1 MFFKV
6 TLEKLP
12 KPEKGFEMDYID
24 FEMNAKEEAQLK
36 IGWVPQGGTPLRETV
51 YVKFGKLKT
60 QMLLIGTCKVPP
72 SMIEKR
78 KPLRPSS
85 VQNLKRQS
93 LNSTASAASKK
104 DLPPNPVIRQP
115 QGTCPPVRP
124 YVSESNVDE
133 KTATKKVFQEENLSW
148 SPQPF
153 KMAEVKRETFSVPTV
168 EAFEMKENVASPRRE
183 TFIVPNADQL
193 RRDTYLCPPKPS
205 SHINNDT
212 FRRETFIPSN
222 IAPMVTSTPRIGGS
236 PQLDF
241 VTPGHEDR
249 RGTYVLPST
258 VKKPLSVPSPGV
270 KSSKSPIVEE
280 AKRAL
285 QEVADLEEDRLDLT
299 LKEGVRLSAIKE
311 EASSNVP
318 TDIDQLLEISGV
330 DLELSP
336 QKKGPAELSGINII
350 TEQTLS
356 LPPRSNSDLALQ
368 LSNGDHVSTNISSE
382 TYIKDDVANLEDF
395 DRKPPKIVV
404 DSPVVDGGN
413 TVIST
418 VLQDS
423 TSTVDFEVFL

>member
-1 MFFKV
+1 M
-6 TLEKLP
+6 
-12 KPEKGFEMDYID
+12 
-24 FEMNAKEEAQLK
+24 
-36 IGWVPQGGTPLRETV
+36 RETV

-60 QMLLIGTCKVPP
+60 QMLLVGTCKVPQ

-93 LNSTASAASKK
+93 MNSTSGASKK
-104 DLPPNPVIRQP
+104 DLPPNPITRQP

-124 YVSESNVDE
+124 YVSESTVDD
-133 KTATKKVFQEENLSW
+133 KSVTKKVSQQENLSW

-153 KMAEVKRETFSVPTV
+153 KMAEVKPETFSVV
-168 EAFEMKENVASPRRE
+168 NNEAFEMKENVDIPRRE
-183 TFIVPNADQL
+183 TFIVPNSDQL
-193 RRDTYLCPPKPS
+193 RRDTYLCPPKPT

-222 IAPMVTSTPRIGGS
+222 MPPMVTSTPRIGGS

-258 VKKPLSVPSPGV
+258 VKKPLPPPSPAASSR

-280 AKRAL
+280 AKKAL
-285 QEVADLEEDRLDLT
+285 REVANLEDDQLDLT
-299 LKEGVRLSAIKE
+299 LKESVRLSAIKE

-336 QKKGPAELSGINII
+336 QKKAPAELSGINMIM
-350 TEQTLS
+350 EQTLS
-356 LPPRSNSDLALQ
+356 LPPLPATEDVTLQ
-368 LSNGDHVSTNISSE
+368 LSTGEQACSSSE
-382 TYIKDDVANLEDF
+382 TFIKDDVANLNDF
-395 DRKPPKIVV
+395 DRRTPKIDISPALDVDRDQACTKNISSETFIKDDVANLDDFERRTPKIVIDREAAIRTPALDV
-404 DSPVVDGGN
+404 E
-413 TVIST
+413 
-418 VLQDS
+418 VL
-423 TSTVDFEVFL
+423 L

>member
-1 MFFKV
+1 
-6 TLEKLP
+6 
-12 KPEKGFEMDYID
+12 MDYVE

-60 QMLLIGTCKVPP
+60 QLLLIGTCKVPP

-93 LNSTASAASKK
+93 LNSTALASKK
-104 DLPPNPVIRQP
+104 DLPPNPVVRQP

-124 YVSESNVDE
+124 YVNESNVDD
-133 KTATKKVFQEENLSW
+133 KTATKKVFQEESLSW

-183 TFIVPNADQL
+183 TFIVPSTDQL

-222 IAPMVTSTPRIGGS
+222 IPPMVTSTPRIGGS

-258 VKKPLSVPSPGV
+258 VKKPLSVQSPVV

-285 QEVADLEEDRLDLT
+285 KEVVDLEDDRLDLT
-299 LKEGVRLSAIKE
+299 LKEGVGLSAIKE

-356 LPPRSNSDLALQ
+356 LPPKSNSDLTLH

-382 TYIKDDVANLEDF
+382 TYIKDDVANLDDF
-395 DRKPPKIVV
+395 DRKIPNIIVETLV
-404 DSPVVDGGN
+404 DEREK

-423 TSTVDFEVFL
+423 TPTTDFEVLI